1 MILNSERSP
10 KDSLY
15 YIGAFLLK
23 ILKNEKNEIE
33 INELLRKA
41 KEQNINISLFYYALD
56 WLYLIS
62 LIEVKEERIYL
73 K

>member
-1 MILNSERSP
+1 MILNNERAP

-15 YIGAFLLK
+15 YIGASLIE
-23 ILKNEKNEIE
+23 ILKNKNNQLE
-33 INELLRKA
+33 INELLKEA
-41 KEQNINISLFYYALD
+41 KNKNINISLYYYALD

-62 LIEVKEERIYL
+62 LIDIKNERIYL